1 MARPQTPPIFAQM
14 RHARS
19 YTEQVTAL
27 RALKND
33 VTGHIQKK
41 EQWVEAGILD
51 HIVKL
56 LQNARTR
63 QGQNGKVPGSE
74 VRPHALSDQEQVRL
88 QALQLLSIFAKGK
101 MSILLL
107 FAALAD
113 ERLQADPR
121 SSNRYRRPVLFRP
134 S

>member
-1 MARPQTPPIFAQM
+1 M

-19 YTEQVTAL
+19 YTEQVAAL

-33 VTGHIQKK
+33 VTGHVQRK
-41 EQWVEAGILD
+41 EQWVEYGILD

-56 LQNARTR
+56 LQNARTQ
-63 QGQNGKVPGSE
+63 QGQNGKGPGSE
-74 VRPHALSDQEQVRL
+74 AWPYALSDQEQVRL

-101 MSILLL
+101 MSIMAP
-107 FAALAD
+107 FIPLAD
-113 ERLQADPR
+113 ETLQAGPR
-121 SSNRYRRPVLFRP
+121 SSNRYRRPVRFRP